1 MAVLP
6 LKRSELNLKEI
17 RMKKLVL
24 TLTALVALSGVSFAS
39 QRGYDLRDTPA
50 TTSVVVESKALAA
63 SGNGAAV
70 ISNFDRL
77 NATAEQNL
85 LGSR

>member
-1 MAVLP
+1 
-6 LKRSELNLKEI
+6 
-17 RMKKLVL
+17 MKKLVL
-24 TLTALVALSGVSFAS
+24 ALAALAALSGVSLAS
-39 QRGYDLRDTPA
+39 QRGYDLRDTPTA
-50 TTSVVVESKALAA
+50 TSTVVESKALAA

-85 LGSR
+85 QGSR

>member
-1 MAVLP
+1 MMFLP
-6 LKRSELNLKEI
+6 LKRNELNLMEI
-17 RMKKLVL
+17 RMKKIVL
-24 TLTALVALSGVSFAS
+24 TVAALVALSGVSFAS

-63 SGNGAAV
+63 SGSASV

-77 NATAEQNL
+77 NATAEENL
-85 LGSR
+85 QGSR